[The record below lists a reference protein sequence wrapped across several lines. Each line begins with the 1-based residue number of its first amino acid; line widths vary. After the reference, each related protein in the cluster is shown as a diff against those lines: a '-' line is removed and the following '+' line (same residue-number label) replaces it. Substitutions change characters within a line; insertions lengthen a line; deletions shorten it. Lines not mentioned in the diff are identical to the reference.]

1 MQKQKTI
8 YHLIVDK
15 SGSMG
20 DCIEQT
26 INGFNEQVN
35 KIKQLD
41 REFPEQELSIGLT
54 TFNHEVYHHFFQS
67 PPVAVRNLTTSTYR
81 PDGTTALLD
90 AVGLSVQTIEREI
103 QQDENQTNTTVVIV
117 ILTDG
122 HENASKSFK
131 LSDIRNTISRLEET
145 GKWTFSF
152 IGATL
157 DAVDVA
163 TSMAIKQQNSFA
175 FEKANMKS
183 GVFDKLSSSMEN
195 YMHKKRSGEDL
206 DDLFSDRKSK

>member
-15 SGSMG
+15 SGSMS

-26 INGFNEQVN
+26 ISGFNEQVS
-35 KIKQLD
+35 KIQQLQK
-41 REFPEQELSIGLT
+41 EYPEQELTIGLT

-67 PPVAVRNLTTSTYR
+67 PPSIVRNLNSDIYR

-90 AVGLSVQTIEREI
+90 AIGMTIESIEKKI
-103 QQDENQTNTTVVIV
+103 QHSQNQSNTTSVIV

-122 HENASKSFK
+122 YENASKLFK
-131 LSDIRNTISRLEET
+131 LEDIRRNISRLEET

-152 IGATL
+152 IGASL

-163 TSMAIKQQNSFA
+163 DSMAIKRQNSFM
-175 FEKANMKS
+175 FEKSNMKV
-183 GVFDKLSSSMEN
+183 GLFNRLSNSMEN
-195 YMHKKRSGEDL
+195 YMDKKRRGKDL
-206 DDLFSDRKSK
+206 GDFLSE

>member
-1 MQKQKTI
+1 M
-8 YHLIVDK
+8 
-15 SGSMG
+15 
-20 DCIEQT
+20 EQLR
-26 INGFNEQVN
+26 F
-35 KIKQLD
+35 
-41 REFPEQELSIGLT
+41 
-54 TFNHEVYHHFFQS
+54 
-67 PPVAVRNLTTSTYR
+67 
-81 PDGTTALLD
+81 LD

-103 QQDENQTNTTVVIV
+103 QQDENQMNTTVVIV

-175 FEKANMKS
+175 FEKSNMKS

-206 DDLFSDRKSK
+206 DDFFSEEKRK

>member
-15 SGSMG
+15 SGSMT

-35 KIKQLD
+35 KIKQLE

-81 PDGTTALLD
+81 PNGTTALFRCRWII
-90 AVGLSVQTIEREI
+90 GSNHRKR
-103 QQDENQTNTTVVIV
+103 NTT
-117 ILTDG
+117 
-122 HENASKSFK
+122 
-131 LSDIRNTISRLEET
+131 R
-145 GKWTFSF
+145 
-152 IGATL
+152 
-157 DAVDVA
+157 
-163 TSMAIKQQNSFA
+163 
-175 FEKANMKS
+175 
-183 GVFDKLSSSMEN
+183 
-195 YMHKKRSGEDL
+195 
-206 DDLFSDRKSK
+206 

>member
-15 SGSMG
+15 SGSMS

-26 INGFNEQVN
+26 ISGFNEQVS
-35 KIKQLD
+35 KIQQLQK
-41 REFPEQELSIGLT
+41 EYPEQELTIGLT

-67 PPVAVRNLTTSTYR
+67 PPSIVRNLNSDIYR

-90 AVGLSVQTIEREI
+90 AIGMTIESIEKKI
-103 QQDENQTNTTVVIV
+103 QHIQNQSTTTSVIV

-122 HENASKSFK
+122 YENASKLFK
-131 LSDIRNTISRLEET
+131 LEDIRRNISRLEET

-152 IGATL
+152 IGASL
-157 DAVDVA
+157 DAVDIA
-163 TSMAIKQQNSFA
+163 DSMAIKRQNSFM
-175 FEKANMKS
+175 FEKSNMKV
-183 GVFDKLSSSMEN
+183 GLFDRLSNSMEN
-195 YMHKKRSGEDL
+195 YLDKKRMGKDL
-206 DDLFSDRKSK
+206 GDFFSE

>member
-15 SGSMG
+15 SGSMT

-35 KIKQLD
+35 KIKQLE

-81 PDGTTALLD
+81 TDGTTALLD
-90 AVGLSVQTIEREI
+90 AIGFSVQTIEREI

-152 IGATL
+152 VGATL

-163 TSMAIKQQNSFA
+163 ASMAIKQQNSFA

-206 DDLFSDRKSK
+206 DDFFSDKKRK

>member
-1 MQKQKTI
+1 M
-8 YHLIVDK
+8 
-15 SGSMG
+15 
-20 DCIEQT
+20 EQLR
-26 INGFNEQVN
+26 F
-35 KIKQLD
+35 
-41 REFPEQELSIGLT
+41 
-54 TFNHEVYHHFFQS
+54 
-67 PPVAVRNLTTSTYR
+67 
-81 PDGTTALLD
+81 LD

-175 FEKANMKS
+175 FEKSNMKS

-206 DDLFSDRKSK
+206 DDFFSEEKRK

>member
-15 SGSMG
+15 SGSMS

-26 INGFNEQVN
+26 ISGFNEQVN
-35 KIKQLD
+35 KIQQL
-41 REFPEQELSIGLT
+41 EKEYSEQEITIGLT

-67 PPVAVRNLTTSTYR
+67 PPTAVRKLNTDTYR
-81 PDGTTALLD
+81 PDGTTALID
-90 AVGLSVQTIEREI
+90 AIGMTIQNIENET
-103 QQDENQTNTTVVIV
+103 QHHQDQVNTTVVIV

-122 HENASKSFK
+122 HENASRIFK
-131 LSDIRNTISRLEET
+131 LEDIKKAISRLEKT

-157 DAVDVA
+157 DAVDIA
-163 TSMAIKQQNSFA
+163 ESMSIKRQNSFM
-175 FEKANMKS
+175 FEKSNMKS
-183 GVFDKLSSSMEN
+183 GLFDRLGQSMDN
-195 YMHKKRSGEDL
+195 YMNKKRSGRDL
-206 DDLFSDRKSK
+206 GDLF

>member
-1 MQKQKTI
+1 MKKQKTI

-15 SGSMG
+15 SGSMS
-20 DCIEQT
+20 DCVQQT

-35 KIKQLD
+35 KIKALEK
-41 REFPEQELSIGLT
+41 EFPEQTLTIGLT
-54 TFNHEVYHHFFQS
+54 TFNHQVYHQFFQC
-67 PPVAVRNLTTSTYR
+67 PPVAVRHLTTRSYR

-90 AVGLSVQTIEREI
+90 AVGLTIQSIEREI
-103 QQDENQTNTTVVIV
+103 QQDQNQSDTTVVIV

-131 LSDIRNTISRLEET
+131 LVDIRNQISRLEET

-163 TSMAIKQQNSFA
+163 QSMAIKNQNSFS
-175 FEKANMKS
+175 FLKSEMKS
-183 GVFDKLSSSMEN
+183 VVFDKLSNSMEN
-195 YMHKKRSGEDL
+195 YLHKKRSGENL
-206 DDLFSDRKSK
+206 DDFFSDRKRV